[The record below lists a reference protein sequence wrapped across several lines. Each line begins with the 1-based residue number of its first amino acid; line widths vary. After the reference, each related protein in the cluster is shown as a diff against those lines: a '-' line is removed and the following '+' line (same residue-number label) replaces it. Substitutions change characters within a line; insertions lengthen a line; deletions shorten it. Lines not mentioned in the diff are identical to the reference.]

1 MGKIARLPFYFQIY
15 RCQMIHYYMNRE
27 SIEQQLKREIADIE
41 HQIYDLETFYLENT
55 RDSVSMVLA
64 RVT

>member
-1 MGKIARLPFYFQIY
+1 
-15 RCQMIHYYMNRE
+15 MNRE